1 MEERWNQRT
10 ELLIG
15 IKGIEKLKKAT
26 VIIYGI
32 GGVGSYVAEGLARA
46 GVGKLILVDPDDISI
61 TNINRQIHATR
72 STVGKSKV
80 EVMKER
86 VLDICPETIVET
98 YRPEDIENGEDY
110 LIDEK
115 ISYVVDAVDTVY
127 TKIKLVERAK
137 NMDVPIISSM
147 GAGNKLSP
155 EKFEISDIYKTS
167 VCPLAKKIRKEL
179 KQRGIKKLKVVY
191 SKEEPVKLNE
201 TVENSCKHNCI
212 CPPGTKRK
220 CTIRNQVPGSISFVP
235 SVAGLII
242 AGEVVKVI
250 LNN

>member
-15 IKGIEKLKKAT
+15 IKGIEKLKKTT

-98 YRPEDIENGEDY
+98 YKPEDIENGEED

-115 ISYVVDAVDTVY
+115 ISYVVDAVDTLS

-137 NMDVPIISSM
+137 DMDVPIISSM

-167 VCPLAKKIRKEL
+167 VCPLAKKMRKEL

-191 SKEEPVKLNE
+191 SKEEPIKID
-201 TVENSCKHNCI
+201 SK
-212 CPPGTKRK
+212 
-220 CTIRNQVPGSISFVP
+220 VPGSISFVP
-235 SVAGLII
+235 SVVGLII
-242 AGEVVKVI
+242 AGEVVKDLI
-250 LNN
+250 NENKL

>member
-191 SKEEPVKLNE
+191 SKEEPIKIE
-201 TVENSCKHNCI
+201 SK
-212 CPPGTKRK
+212 
-220 CTIRNQVPGSISFVP
+220 VPGSISFVP
-235 SVAGLII
+235 SVVGLII
-242 AGEVVKVI
+242 AGEVVKDLI
-250 LNN
+250 NESKL

>member
-191 SKEEPVKLNE
+191 SKEEPIKIE
-201 TVENSCKHNCI
+201 SK
-212 CPPGTKRK
+212 
-220 CTIRNQVPGSISFVP
+220 VPGSISFVP
-235 SVAGLII
+235 TVVGLII
-242 AGEVVKVI
+242 AGEVVKDLI
-250 LNN
+250 NESKL

>member
-137 NMDVPIISSM
+137 DMDVPIISSM

-167 VCPLAKKIRKEL
+167 VCQLAKKIRKEL

-191 SKEEPVKLNE
+191 SKEEPIKIE
-201 TVENSCKHNCI
+201 SK
-212 CPPGTKRK
+212 
-220 CTIRNQVPGSISFVP
+220 VPGSISFVP
-235 SVAGLII
+235 SVVGLII
-242 AGEVVKVI
+242 AGEVVKDLI
-250 LNN
+250 NESKL

>member
-137 NMDVPIISSM
+137 DMDVPIISSM
-147 GAGNKLSP
+147 GAGNKLSLSLIH
-155 EKFEISDIYKTS
+155 IS
-167 VCPLAKKIRKEL
+167 
-179 KQRGIKKLKVVY
+179 
-191 SKEEPVKLNE
+191 EP
-201 TVENSCKHNCI
+201 TRH
-212 CPPGTKRK
+212 
-220 CTIRNQVPGSISFVP
+220 Q
-235 SVAGLII
+235 
-242 AGEVVKVI
+242 
-250 LNN
+250 

>member
-26 VIIYGI
+26 VLIYGI

-61 TNINRQIHATR
+61 TNINRQIHAIR

-98 YRPEDIENGEDY
+98 YRPEDIENGEEY

-115 ISYVVDAVDTVY
+115 ISYVVDAVDTVS

-137 NMDVPIISSM
+137 DMDVPIISSM

-167 VCPLAKKIRKEL
+167 VCPLAKKMRKEL

-191 SKEEPVKLNE
+191 SKEEAIKIE
-201 TVENSCKHNCI
+201 SK
-212 CPPGTKRK
+212 
-220 CTIRNQVPGSISFVP
+220 VPGSISFVP

-242 AGEVVKVI
+242 AGEVVKDLI
-250 LNN
+250 YENKL

>member
-61 TNINRQIHATR
+61 TNINRQIHSTR

-137 NMDVPIISSM
+137 DMDVPIISSM

-191 SKEEPVKLNE
+191 SKEEPIKIE
-201 TVENSCKHNCI
+201 SK
-212 CPPGTKRK
+212 
-220 CTIRNQVPGSISFVP
+220 VPGSISFVP
-235 SVAGLII
+235 SVVGLII
-242 AGEVVKVI
+242 AGEVVKDLI
-250 LNN
+250 NESKL

>member
-137 NMDVPIISSM
+137 DMDVPIISSM

-191 SKEEPVKLNE
+191 SKEEPIKIE
-201 TVENSCKHNCI
+201 SK
-212 CPPGTKRK
+212 
-220 CTIRNQVPGSISFVP
+220 VPGSISFVP
-235 SVAGLII
+235 SVVGLII
-242 AGEVVKVI
+242 AGEVVKDLI
-250 LNN
+250 NESKL

>member
-46 GVGKLILVDPDDISI
+46 GVGKLILVDPYDISI

-86 VLDICPETIVET
+86 VLDICQETIVET

-137 NMDVPIISSM
+137 DMDVPIISSM

-191 SKEEPVKLNE
+191 SKEEPIKIE
-201 TVENSCKHNCI
+201 SK
-212 CPPGTKRK
+212 
-220 CTIRNQVPGSISFVP
+220 VPGSISFVP
-235 SVAGLII
+235 SVVGLII
-242 AGEVVKVI
+242 AGEVVKDLI
-250 LNN
+250 NESKL